1 MQKTVIFIPEKPVLS
16 KLVLRKS
23 VLEFVVCGE
32 VRFSFSMDL
41 LLSKTKHNTK
51 IIKSQHSLI
60 FRSSVLWKMTH
71 SWSASSFQIFG
82 TEIPILAVLVSV
94 TIIVALNMVFII
106 FNLRKKKLISL
117 DSEVWHSFKLIE
129 MEGISHDVI
138 RFRFA
143 LHSNEHSL
151 GLPIGQHISLK
162 FVDVDGKEWQRSYT
176 PTTSND
182 EIGYV
187 DFVIK
192 IYHKNIHP
200 KFPEGSSL
208 ITFYHFDYPNYQC
221 FRW

>member
-1 MQKTVIFIPEKPVLS
+1 
-16 KLVLRKS
+16 
-23 VLEFVVCGE
+23 
-32 VRFSFSMDL
+32 
-41 LLSKTKHNTK
+41 
-51 IIKSQHSLI
+51 
-60 FRSSVLWKMTH
+60 MT
-71 SWSASSFQIFG
+71 SNWSDTNIQVFG
-82 TEIPILAVLVSV
+82 TEVPLLTVLISV
-94 TIIVALNMVFII
+94 TIIVAVNMAVII
-106 FNLRKKKLISL
+106 FNLKKKKLTSL

-151 GLPIGQHISLK
+151 GLPTGQHISLK

-192 IYHKNIHP
+192 IYYKNIHP
-200 KFPEGSSL
+200 KFPEGM
-208 ITFYHFDYPNYQC
+208 IMFINYIY
-221 FRW
+221 